1 MQSIFWLV
9 QARNGSSN
17 SKVLPLDPRLIRLA
31 IRAYRES
38 GDRTTVH
45 QGINTYVNGLVAAY
59 NKVKSLDKIIQL
71 IKENRFQPPEEY
83 KKHMKNPSVVM
94 DWTDEPD
101 EFEILTFI
109 LYRNNLPRWNELCP
123 SIM

>member
-17 SKVLPLDPRLIRLA
+17 SKVLPLDPRLIKLA

-45 QGINTYVNGLVAAY
+45 QGIKAYVAETNGFVAAW
-59 NKVKSLDKIIQL
+59 NKDKSLDKIVQL

-83 KKHMKNPSVVM
+83 KKHMKNSSVVL

-101 EFEILTFI
+101 EFEI
-109 LYRNNLPRWNELCP
+109 
-123 SIM
+123 